1 CGGDSG
7 FRSHGAG
14 VRTSQRSDQVDT
26 PGAASRFPLVGKSE
40 LGWKLMAG
48 WKDILLDVL
57 KLTDEVKRLNATTEK
72 LAERTID
79 MDKRLVRLETMV
91 EVAQRRRLPDGS
103 PQP

>member
-1 CGGDSG
+1 
-7 FRSHGAG
+7 
-14 VRTSQRSDQVDT
+14 
-26 PGAASRFPLVGKSE
+26 
-40 LGWKLMAG
+40 MAG
-48 WKDILLDVL
+48 WKDVLLDVL

-91 EVAQRRRLPDGS
+91 ELAQRRRLPDGS